1 MGDKR
6 MNSKKIFNLLIV
18 SILITGYLAP
28 FLIHD
33 VKAAPIDVNLVL
45 EDVFWGTPPNNVQT
59 VSPGDVNVPL
69 TVIIHN
75 NSSYTLRGVIGTLNL
90 TYPFIDYKTESNQSR
105 AEGQPIQAGDVFNQ
119 TGDVLP
125 SGSFSLTFYLN
136 IHSDAVRGRYP
147 LKLKIEY
154 NVINDSL
161 VLPGVTKIFTVDVL
175 INNQAP
181 EIYSINP
188 STGTVN
194 LLVGETANYTVK
206 AGDPDGDPIEI
217 KWLFDNTQVGVGN
230 SIIIKANYSD
240 VGSHTLEARVSDG
253 NLTVSNTWTVVINR
267 KIDTNITIST
277 QYLYAGRKNALLI
290 NVTNNIWHGTVNI
303 AISVPQQIVLFN
315 DTSLT
320 YHNVTENE
328 TVSFKIVVFVPESLI
343 GQTGGLGISISY
355 KDENGNN
362 YNENY
367 NFGMVIRGVISIK
380 IYDILVDPYPAKPG
394 SQISISGNL
403 LNTGNVMAKYV
414 NISILD
420 LSIITPMF
428 QPYVYVGDLD
438 ANSPTPFT
446 IMGFVNSTLAP
457 GSYRLHFLLQYTDEL
472 YEEHHLEFTVSIMVT
487 GEQNNNQG
495 SEGNQVNQLTPID
508 ILPMGIG
515 IAVVLSIAVIY
526 LRRRGE

>member
-1 MGDKR
+1 MKFR
-6 MNSKKIFNLLIV
+6 KFINLLIV
-18 SILITGYLAP
+18 FIFVSGYLAP
-28 FLIHD
+28 FLVHD

-119 TGDVLP
+119 TGDILP
-125 SGSFSLTFYLN
+125 SGSLSLTFYLN

-147 LKLKIEY
+147 LKLKVEY
-154 NVINDSL
+154 NVINNSL
-161 VLPGVTKIFTVDVL
+161 IFPGKTKIFTVDVI
-175 INNQAP
+175 INNQPP

-188 STGTVN
+188 STGTVS
-194 LLVGETANYTVK
+194 LLVGESANFTVR
-206 AGDPDGDPIEI
+206 AGDPDGDPVEI
-217 KWLFDNTQVGVGN
+217 KWLFDNTQIGIGE
-230 SIIIKANYSD
+230 SIVIKANSSD
-240 VGSHTLEARVSDG
+240 IGSHTLEARVSDG

-267 KIDTNITIST
+267 RIDTNITIST
-277 QYLYAGRKNALLI
+277 QYLFAGKKNKLLV
-290 NVTNNIWHGTVNI
+290 NVTNNVWHGRVDIT
-303 AISVPQQIVLFN
+303 ISVPQQIVLFN
-315 DTSLT
+315 ETTLT
-320 YHNVTENE
+320 FYNVTENE
-328 TVSFKIVVFVPESLI
+328 TISFRIVVFVPESLI
-343 GQTGGLGISISY
+343 GQTGGIGIGVSY
-355 KDENGNN
+355 KDENGNS

-380 IYDILVDPYPAKPG
+380 VYGILVDPYPAKPG

-428 QPYVYVGDLD
+428 LPYVYVGDLD

-446 IMGFVNSTLAP
+446 VIGYVNSTLAP
-457 GSYRLHFLLQYTDEL
+457 GYYQVHFLLQYTDEL
-472 YEEHHLEFTVSIMVT
+472 YEEHQLQFTITILVIS
-487 GEQNNNQG
+487 EENNNQG
-495 SEGNQVNQLTPID
+495 SEGNQGGQLAPTDVLPI
-508 ILPMGIG
+508 GIG
-515 IAVVLSIAVIY
+515 LALVLSIAVIY